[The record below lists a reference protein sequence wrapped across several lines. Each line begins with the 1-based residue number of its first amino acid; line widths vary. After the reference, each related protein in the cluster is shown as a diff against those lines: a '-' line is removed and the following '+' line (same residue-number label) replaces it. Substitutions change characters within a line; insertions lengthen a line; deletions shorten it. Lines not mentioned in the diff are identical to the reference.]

1 MAAQH
6 TAHRH
11 HASGEWGGVFTPAMP
26 ITCYSIKENLFC
38 LGMASTESIARRIGM
53 RVEESLLK
61 DAARVTVAF
70 FFTFVW
76 AVAIQG
82 QNLPVCSLQPY

>member
-1 MAAQH
+1 MAAQLH
-6 TAHRH
+6 TAPRH
-11 HASGEWGGVFTPAMP
+11 HASGEWGGVFTLALP
-26 ITCYSIKENLFC
+26 ITYYPIKENLFP
-38 LGMASTESIARRIGM
+38 GMASTESIARRIGM
-53 RVEESLLK
+53 RVEESLLR